1 MAPPVLLA
9 LCAVLFAVI
18 TWQVA
23 ADGPLR
29 SLDERVELRIV
40 GHVPGAL
47 TDPLADLGE
56 VVVALPVLAA
66 AVAYALWRG
75 RRLAVLYTV
84 LAMVLVPVLVS
95 PLKAVI
101 DRRGPLT
108 EAGGFYPSGHTATA
122 MVAYCGAALL
132 LTPYLKR
139 RWAMPAALVLT
150 LATGIG
156 LVLRGYHWPLDVVGS
171 WCLCGMLLLPFSL
184 RNTRRSSSRTPTG

>member
-1 MAPPVLLA
+1 M
-9 LCAVLFAVI
+9 I

-40 GHVPGAL
+40 GQVPGTL

-56 VVVALPVLAA
+56 VGVALPVLAA

-84 LAMVLVPVLVS
+84 LAMVMVPVLVS